1 MELPEHAVLLDDAK
15 KWISNWQ
22 NTKIIDGT
30 SIRAHLIP
38 AKDVHDIFI
47 DDKGFVRYR
56 GYNAITD
63 EGEFKFL
70 LVGVDAD
77 NNDIVDYDKGYYVY
91 DMTTPCPSVCSTAK
105 WWNL

>member
-1 MELPEHAVLLDDAK
+1 MELPKHAVLLDDAK

-70 LVGVDAD
+70 LVGVDED
-77 NNDIVDYDKGYYVY
+77 NNDIVDYDKGDYVY

>member
-1 MELPEHAVLLDDAK
+1 MELPKHAVLLDDAK

-22 NTKIIDGT
+22 NTEIIDGT

-47 DDKGFVRYR
+47 NDKGFERYR